1 MKKLNKLF
9 LLLVLPLLCVS
20 CLVDD
25 EDDQGLQGI
34 QNSAYTVGFNSS
46 STLQSYFE
54 DIGAVNIDVPVNVLG
69 GNSGIVLPTDVSV
82 TYTVDPSST
91 AVEGNEFTLTG
102 SSFTIP
108 GGTTF
113 GNLPIQI
120 NTGGL
125 DPDQPT
131 TLVLKLTTT
140 SSNAASV
147 STINDTFTITF
158 VGCQSFHAGQYSNP
172 DMPSGANGVGTITE
186 LAPNSYRIDAMPF
199 LGFGGVTPVEIDFQN
214 VCGEIEW
221 TGWQLG
227 TLVIGPGSFDETTGA
242 ITFDFLKIYNGS
254 DVSSGIW
261 FDLGA
266 TTYTPL

>member
-46 STLQSYFE
+46 STLQSYFV
-54 DIGAVNIDVPVNVLG
+54 DVGAVNIDVPVNVLG
-69 GNSGIVLPTDVSV
+69 GNSGVLLSSDVAV
-82 TYTVDPSST
+82 TYTVDPTST
-91 AVEGNEFTLTG
+91 AVEGNEYSLTG

-108 GGTTF
+108 AGTTF

-131 TLVLKLTTT
+131 TLILKLT
-140 SSNAASV
+140 NIV
-147 STINDTFTITF
+147 
-158 VGCQSFHAGQYSNP
+158 
-172 DMPSGANGVGTITE
+172 PSQCK
-186 LAPNSYRIDAMPF
+186 L
-199 LGFGGVTPVEIDFQN
+199 
-214 VCGEIEW
+214 
-221 TGWQLG
+221 
-227 TLVIGPGSFDETTGA
+227 
-242 ITFDFLKIYNGS
+242 
-254 DVSSGIW
+254 
-261 FDLGA
+261 
-266 TTYTPL
+266 